1 MTLAFPKLSLGRHC
15 PVLPTCFLIQISL
28 YQPMGTT
35 VKKSSW
41 YRGTIR
47 KWMAHTQIIHVLY
60 ADTFSV
66 CGCAQMCILHGC
78 TPTTHTQTLRVIT
91 NPLMH
96 LNLELFW
103 QPMLFI
109 TDLYDSPMREIN
121 HDWGRQKRRKW
132 VWQTMHECVSTPF
145 QLSRTVHRTSWKCR
159 FLFLHMAQ
167 SQEYVAIFHSNC
179 TTNGQTKTGQRTLL
193 WWLRVFQKPSRDYV
207 NVFKDAHQNSQGHS
221 DKYDE
226 KHRKAS

>member
-1 MTLAFPKLSLGRHC
+1 ME
-15 PVLPTCFLIQISL
+15 
-28 YQPMGTT
+28 
-35 VKKSSW
+35 
-41 YRGTIR
+41 
-47 KWMAHTQIIHVLY
+47 HTQIIHVLY

-66 CGCAQMCILHGC
+66 CGCAQMCILHRC
-78 TPTTHTQTLRVIT
+78 TPPHTQTLRVIT

-109 TDLYDSPMREIN
+109 TDLYDSPMRGIN
-121 HDWGRQKRRKW
+121 HDWGRQKERKW
-132 VWQTMHECVSTPF
+132 VWQTIHECVSTRF

-159 FLFLHMAQ
+159 FLLLHMAQ
-167 SQEYVAIFHSNC
+167 SQGYVAIFHSNC
-179 TTNGQTKTGQRTLL
+179 TTNGQTKAGQCALL
-193 WWLRVFQKPSRDYV
+193 WWLRVFQKPSGDYV
-207 NVFKDAHQNSQGHS
+207 NVLKDAHQNSQGHS